1 MRGSVV
7 PGTPRPDIASMIGGR
22 VRIAKAARR
31 FAATVNVLLQ
41 TWGLT
46 AKRKEATVA
55 NKKATRRRRPIWIT
69 DAERVPSGSLVV
81 VSRTDGT
88 SAGFRLPKS
97 SFRDRAAAKDKGAV
111 AAATG

>member
-1 MRGSVV
+1 
-7 PGTPRPDIASMIGGR
+7 MIGGR
-22 VRIAKAARR
+22 VRIGKTTRR
-31 FAATVNVLLQ
+31 ITATVTVLLQ

-46 AKRKEATVA
+46 AKGKEVTVA
-55 NKKATRRRRPIWIT
+55 NKKAARRRPRWIT

-97 SFRDRAAAKDKGAV
+97 SLREKAAPTDTEAV
-111 AAATG
+111 AVSG